1 MTRPSAQQ
9 LFWSCSTRRR
19 RTRGSCAGC
28 WVMTTELD
36 AGGRPPGAVGPAVR
50 RACRRAGSDGRHRV
64 DRRCAADRCSRIW
77 PHPARNDCAAGS
89 FPNDAARLGV
99 RVVSLGAVRS
109 GPSLVVANHELAGR
123 PGAGGRRPDGS
134 TGRYDRSGRARR
146 SRRSP
151 LGWAP
156 CSRVRRAHESSPWRS
171 SGSPPPCEVV
181 IACWSS
187 PAASS
192 ASGCSRE
199 PFHRAVFQA
208 AVDAATVI
216 SPVALSYRGPSA
228 GSARIDDGMVGS
240 LWRILRGGPLTV
252 RVQWLPVIPAV
263 AGSGHRSAHRA
274 AAAARAEWA
283 IDRALGAQPSR
294 PRAGRPPMPSQG
306 PSERPVGVPSSGRL
320 GIQLVA

>member
-1 MTRPSAQQ
+1 MTAEP
-9 LFWSCSTRRR
+9 
-19 RTRGSCAGC
+19 
-28 WVMTTELD
+28 D
-36 AGGRPPGAVGPAVR
+36 AGGQPPGRSVLRSGARAVLLVVMVGIGSIAVALLTAVR
-50 RACRRAGSDGRHRV
+50 GYGRTRRGTIALQALCRMTLCG
-64 DRRCAADRCSRIW
+64 
-77 PHPARNDCAAGS
+77 
-89 FPNDAARLGV
+89 LGV

-109 GPSLVVANHELAGR
+109 GPSLVVANRLSWLDVLVLAAASPMVPLADTQVRQSSPLAPIAARVGTVF
-123 PGAGGRRPDGS
+123 AGS
-134 TGRYDRSGRARR
+134 TSSRELSGAIE
-146 SRRSP
+146 
-151 LGWAP
+151 
-156 CSRVRRAHESSPWRS
+156 RVTATLRGGHRVLVFPGGVE
-171 SGSPPPCEVV
+171 
-181 IACWSS
+181 
-187 PAASS
+187 

-240 LWRILRGGPLTV
+240 LWRTLRGGPLTV